1 MKSYIFIYRVFQLH
15 HTGIKTLHRFRLP
28 ACRSRFQ
35 LHHTGI
41 KTGLYPVEYGPVVV
55 FQLHH
60 TGIKTHFRR
69 KEGRNGGNFNCT
81 IQELKLDKRPATF
94 SAITH
99 FNCTIQELK
108 LKIKKDSDL
117 RLWIFQLH
125 HTGIKTMTTCVV
137 RLHALHFN
145 CTIQEL
151 KHPGSSAKRNS

>member
-81 IQELKLDKRPATF
+81 IQELKLFDFEVLQR
-94 SAITH
+94 AI
-99 FNCTIQELK
+99 Q
-108 LKIKKDSDL
+108 
-117 RLWIFQLH
+117 FQLH
-125 HTGIKTMTTCVV
+125 HTGIKTVSGQ
-137 RLHALHFN
+137 AL
-145 CTIQEL
+145 L
-151 KHPGSSAKRNS
+151 